1 MTFLDCPA
9 GSRAR
14 GREHV
19 HSKLKQ
25 AHALFHVPSAFEIDG
40 WVYLTG
46 VIAATVQGEAEAPV
60 QAFVRAFDQI
70 AEVLALAGC
79 SWGDVVKITSYHL
92 DLQAHLPVMAQV
104 KDRYCAAPYPAW
116 SVVGVASLA
125 NPNGVCEIEV
135 IARKSI

>member
-1 MTFLDCPA
+1 MESIDCPV

-14 GREHV
+14 GLEHV
-19 HSKLKQ
+19 HAKLKH

-46 VIAATVQGEAEAPV
+46 VIAASAPGEEGEPA
-60 QAFVRAFDQI
+60 QAFVRAFEQI

-92 DLQAHLPVMAQV
+92 DLGAQLPVMAQV
-104 KDRYCAAPYPAW
+104 KDKYCGAPYPAW

-135 IARKSI
+135 IARKTS